1 MTVIEKIVIL
11 GFINHSISVADK
23 FIEKVEIGEA
33 RSNETYKDLK
43 EIKEEAEIL
52 KKQLGL

>member
-23 FIEKVEIGEA
+23 FIEKVETGRA
-33 RSNETYKDLK
+33 RSKETYKDLK
-43 EIKEEAEIL
+43 EIKEEAETL